1 MPSSSIQLAA
11 FALRLRNLRQ
21 AYARAIDLPDLAAGE
36 FARMLGVESTAYEAY
51 ERGEH
56 EPPLSVLAVLHQKTG
71 VSLDWLIADE
81 TVRAGADGSADRSLS
96 PSALPPG

>member
-11 FALRLRNLRQ
+11 FALRLRNLRL
-21 AYARAIDLPDLAAGE
+21 AYARAIDLPELAPAE
-36 FARMLGVESTAYEAY
+36 FAGMLGVERAAYEAY
-51 ERGEH
+51 ERGER

-81 TVRAGADGSADRSLS
+81 TTRPAAGGASARSMAT
-96 PSALPPG
+96 SAL

>member
-11 FALRLRNLRQ
+11 FALRLRNLRL
-21 AYARAIDLPDLAAGE
+21 AYARAIDLPELAPAE
-36 FARMLGVESTAYEAY
+36 FAGMLGVERAAYEAY
-51 ERGEH
+51 ERGER

-81 TVRAGADGSADRSLS
+81 TRPAAGGASARSMAA
-96 PSALPPG
+96 SAL

>member
-21 AYARAIDLPDLAAGE
+21 AYATAIDLPDLAPAE
-36 FARMLGVESTAYEAY
+36 FARMLGVESASYEAY
-51 ERGEH
+51 EQGER
-56 EPPLSVLAVLHQKTG
+56 EPPLSVLALLHQKTG

-81 TVRAGADGSADRSLS
+81 NAGSRAGGSADRSLS
-96 PSALPPG
+96 ASAPPPG